1 MQRRTFILSAA
12 ALAAALVSGA
22 AQADVAQSKALV
34 DQAKS
39 AGVVGEQSDGF
50 IGFVKGGGDAAL
62 HAAVDEIN
70 AGRAQLYRE
79 TAARNGVTPAAAG
92 AATYKQVVEG
102 RLRPGDYYQT
112 PAGAWARK

>member
-12 ALAAALVSGA
+12 VLAAALVSGA
-22 AQADVAQSKALV
+22 AQADVAQSKTVV

-62 HAAVDEIN
+62 RAAVDEIN

-79 TAARNGVTPAAAG
+79 TAARNGVTTAAAG

-112 PAGAWARK
+112 PAGVWARK